1 MVILIILGYVV
12 IGIIEIIPL
21 IKKGEKKE
29 LVVYSIIFIS
39 SFIISILLGLGF
51 ELPSPATP
59 IENVIKS
66 IIGNS

>member
-1 MVILIILGYVV
+1 MVILIILGYIV

-29 LVVYSIIFIS
+29 LAVYSIIFIS
-39 SFIISILLGLGF
+39 SFIISILLILGF

-59 IENVIKS
+59 IENVIKL